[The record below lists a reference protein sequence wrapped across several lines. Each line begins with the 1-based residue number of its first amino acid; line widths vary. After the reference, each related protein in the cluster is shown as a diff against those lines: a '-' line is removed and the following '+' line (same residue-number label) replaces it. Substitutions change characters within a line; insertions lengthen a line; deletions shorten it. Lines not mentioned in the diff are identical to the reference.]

1 MQVEKILAV
10 HIEDTYTDY
19 SEINW
24 PLVAAQPELVGH
36 TDRSLKNIYFQFL
49 MKNTKKS
56 LKKKSEV
63 SVAEIAKYTRENKIT
78 KRINKY
84 KWHQPLIDY
93 FQERTE
99 QLGIKIRDSL

>member
-1 MQVEKILAV
+1 MLAE
-10 HIEDTYTDY
+10 HIEDTYTGF

-24 PLVAAQPELVGH
+24 PMVAAQPELAGH
-36 TDRSLKNIYFQFL
+36 TDRSLKNMYFQFL

-56 LKKKSEV
+56 LKRKSDI
-63 SVAEIAKYTRENKIT
+63 SAADIAKYTRENKIA
-78 KRINKY
+78 KRINRHG
-84 KWHQPLIDY
+84 WHQPLIDY